1 MPHNP
6 AAPPAPVTPPQPSS
20 GWAGLTSISVGSGLV
35 LVFFPSAALYFG
47 HARLG
52 GDPLIGLPTVAIF
65 GILILLG
72 ALALVSTMFARLDM
86 GNRDEALGLPAGSI
100 RAVIAMS
107 LIVLFALMSVMLFH
121 TLSRSTQT
129 LEGLSLAAKNELTAD
144 RTNHVLAIKPVQCPA
159 EAASAPTA
167 AATAARAQPAA
178 AATPPSGPAA
188 AASAAA
194 TVACG
199 KGEAFS
205 YTVTLGN
212 TQGAPA
218 VDFAKQLLTLI
229 GALMTSVV
237 SFYFAARS
245 ADQSV
250 RTVVSAMAG
259 RSGPPG
265 GTSHGGAGPAGG
277 SEDEADHE
285 HGGVRNATDDK
296 DLPPAKGGVTT

>member
-1 MPHNP
+1 MTNNP
-6 AAPPAPVTPPQPSS
+6 AAPSAPVKPPDPKS
-20 GWAGLTSISVGSGLV
+20 GLAGLTSISVGSSLV
-35 LVFFPSAALYFG
+35 LVFFPSAALFFG
-47 HARLG
+47 HSQLG
-52 GDPLIGLPTVAIF
+52 QDPLIGLPTVAIF

-86 GNRDEALGLPAGSI
+86 GNRTEPLGLPTGSI
-100 RAVIAMS
+100 RSVIALA

-129 LEGLSLAAKNELTAD
+129 LEGLSLTAKNELTAD
-144 RTNHVLAIKPVQCPA
+144 RTNHVLAVMPVQCPA
-159 EAASAPTA
+159 EAAPAPTTPTTTA
-167 AATAARAQPAA
+167 RTQPADAATAPSAPST
-178 AATPPSGPAA
+178 ATS
-188 AASAAA
+188 ASS

-229 GALMTSVV
+229 GGLMTSVV

-245 ADQSV
+245 AEQSM
-250 RTVVSAMAG
+250 RTAVSAMAG
-259 RSGPPG
+259 RSDTPG
-265 GTSHGGAGPAGG
+265 GTSPGGADMAGD
-277 SEDEADHE
+277 SEGDADHE
-285 HGGVRNATDDK
+285 HGDVRNATDDK
-296 DLPPAKGGVTT
+296 DLPPAKGGTAT

>member
-1 MPHNP
+1 VKPPEP
-6 AAPPAPVTPPQPSS
+6 AS

-52 GDPLIGLPTVAIF
+52 QDPLIGLPTVAIF

-72 ALALVSTMFARLDM
+72 ALALVSTMFARLHM
-86 GNRDEALGLPAGSI
+86 GNRDEPLGLPAGSI
-100 RAVIAMS
+100 RSVIAMA

-167 AATAARAQPAA
+167 
-178 AATPPSGPAA
+178 PST
-188 AASAAA
+188 AASASA

-229 GALMTSVV
+229 GGLMTSVV

-250 RTVVSAMAG
+250 RTAVNAMAG
-259 RSGPPG
+259 RSGQPG
-265 GTSHGGAGPAGG
+265 GTSPSSDGRAGD
-277 SEDEADHE
+277 SEGEADHE
-285 HGGVRNATDDK
+285 HGDVKNATDDK
-296 DLPPAKGGVTT
+296 DLPPAKGGIAK

>member
-1 MPHNP
+1 MTNNP
-6 AAPPAPVTPPQPSS
+6 AAPPALVEPPTPDK

-35 LVFFPSAALYFG
+35 LVFCPGAALYFS
-47 HARLG
+47 HAQLG
-52 GDPLIGLPTVAIF
+52 QDPLIGLPTVAIF

-72 ALALVSTMFARLDM
+72 ALALVSTMFARLHM
-86 GNRDEALGLPAGSI
+86 GNREEPLGLPAGSI
-100 RAVIAMS
+100 RSVIALA

-129 LEGLSLAAKNELTAD
+129 LEGLSQAAKNELTAD

-159 EAASAPTA
+159 EATSAPTTPASAP
-167 AATAARAQPAA
+167 RAQPAA
-178 AATPPSGPAA
+178 AATAPSAPST
-188 AASAAA
+188 AASASAS
-194 TVACG
+194 VACG

-229 GALMTSVV
+229 GGLMTSVV

-259 RSGPPG
+259 GSGTPG
-265 GTSHGGAGPAGG
+265 GASPGGDRPAGG
-277 SEDEADHE
+277 SEGEADHE
-285 HGGVRNATDDK
+285 HGDVKNATDDK
-296 DLPPAKGGVTT
+296 DLPAAKGGIAK

>member
-1 MPHNP
+1 MSNHP
-6 AAPPAPVTPPQPSS
+6 AVAPATVKPPEPDK

-35 LVFFPSAALYFG
+35 LVFFPSVALYFG
-47 HARLG
+47 HSRLG
-52 GDPLIGLPTVAIF
+52 QDPLIGLPTVAIF

-86 GNRDEALGLPAGSI
+86 GNREEPLGLPAGSI
-100 RAVIAMS
+100 RSVIALA

-129 LEGLSLAAKNELTAD
+129 LEGLSRAAKNELTAD
-144 RTNHVLAIKPVQCPA
+144 RTNHVLAIMPVQCPA
-159 EAASAPTA
+159 EVAATSVPTTPTP
-167 AATAARAQPAA
+167 AATAPSAPSTAA
-178 AATPPSGPAA
+178 N
-188 AASAAA
+188 AST

-229 GALMTSVV
+229 GGLMTSVV

-250 RTVVSAMAG
+250 RSVVNAMTD
-259 RSGPPG
+259 RSGTPG
-265 GTSHGGAGPAGG
+265 STPLGGDLPAGD
-277 SEDEADHE
+277 SEGDADHE
-285 HGGVRNATDDK
+285 HGDVKNATDDK
-296 DLPPAKGGVTT
+296 DLPPAKGGIAT

>member
-1 MPHNP
+1 MTNN
-6 AAPPAPVTPPQPSS
+6 AAAAPAPVRTPEPDT

-35 LVFFPSAALYFG
+35 LVFFPSVALYFG

-52 GDPLIGLPTVAIF
+52 QDPLIGLPTVAIF

-72 ALALVSTMFARLDM
+72 ALALVSTMFARLQM
-86 GNRDEALGLPAGSI
+86 GNRDQPLGLPAGSI
-100 RAVIAMS
+100 RSVIALA

-144 RTNHVLAIKPVQCPA
+144 RTNHVLAIMPVQCPG
-159 EAASAPTA
+159 EAASAPTTLA
-167 AATAARAQPAA
+167 SPAKAQPAA
-178 AATPPSGPAA
+178 AANAQAA
-188 AASAAA
+188 
-194 TVACG
+194 VACG
-199 KGEAFS
+199 KGEGFS

-229 GALMTSVV
+229 GGLMTSVV

-245 ADQSV
+245 AEQSV
-250 RTVVSAMAG
+250 RSVVSAMAG
-259 RSGPPG
+259 KPDP
-265 GTSHGGAGPAGG
+265 TSVDRPAGD
-277 SEDEADHE
+277 SEGEDDHE
-285 HGGVRNATDDK
+285 HGDVKNATDDK
-296 DLPPAKGGVTT
+296 DLPPAKGGITK

>member
-1 MPHNP
+1 MTYNP
-6 AAPPAPVTPPQPSS
+6 ADPPAPVSPPKPDS
-20 GWAGLTSISVGSGLV
+20 GWAGLTSISAGSGLV

-47 HARLG
+47 HAQLG
-52 GDPLIGLPTVAIF
+52 QDPLIGLPTVAIF

-72 ALALVSTMFARLDM
+72 ALALVSTMFARLEM
-86 GNRDEALGLPAGSI
+86 GNRDEPLGLPAGSI
-100 RAVIAMS
+100 RSVIALA

-144 RTNHVLAIKPVQCPA
+144 RTNHVLAIMPVQCPA
-159 EAASAPTA
+159 EAASAPTTP
-167 AATAARAQPAA
+167 ATTASAQPAA
-178 AATPPSGPAA
+178 ASTAPSAPST
-188 AASAAA
+188 AASASA

-229 GALMTSVV
+229 GGLMTSVV

-245 ADQSV
+245 ADQSM
-250 RTVVSAMAG
+250 RTVVSAMVG
-259 RSGPPG
+259 KSDMPG
-265 GTSHGGAGPAGG
+265 GTSPGGPGPAGD
-277 SEDEADHE
+277 SEGELDHK
-285 HGGVRNATDDK
+285 HGDVKNATDDK
-296 DLPPAKGGVTT
+296 DLPPAKGGITQ